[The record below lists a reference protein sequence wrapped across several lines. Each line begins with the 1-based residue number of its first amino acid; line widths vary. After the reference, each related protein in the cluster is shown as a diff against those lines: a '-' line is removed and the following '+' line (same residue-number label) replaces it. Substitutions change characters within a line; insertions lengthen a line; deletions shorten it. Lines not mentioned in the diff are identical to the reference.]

1 MAGKKNVLSSLAVY
15 AEDSEPE
22 SDGEAGVETAGG
34 APEEKGGLVSEA
46 YGEDDFSR
54 LGGDEDGYEEEED
67 ENSKQSEDDDSET
80 EKPEADDPKDNPEV
94 EKRDPQELVAS
105 FSERVRNM
113 SPDEI
118 KIPPEPPGRCSNHL
132 QDKIQKLYERKIKE
146 GMDMNYII
154 QRKKEFRNP
163 SIYEKLIQF
172 CAIDELGTNY
182 PKDMFDPHGWSE
194 DSYYEALAGRLS
206 TRGLHP
212 HMATTV
218 CWRLGAAGPSTRG
231 CTAPAPE
238 PAGVRP
244 LLGASRGP
252 ALPFVH
258 RNRTVSPLAWRLGVR
273 TERD

>member
-1 MAGKKNVLSSLAVY
+1 MAGKRNVLSSLAVY

-22 SDGEAGVETAGG
+22 SDGEAGVEAVGS
-34 APEEKGGLVSEA
+34 AAEEKGGLVSDA

-80 EKPEADDPKDNPEV
+80 EKPEADDPKDNTEV

-182 PKDMFDPHGWSE
+182 PKPRPRRLKWTNWKRPKRNE
-194 DSYYEALAGRLS
+194 PKLVAGTCLQ
-206 TRGLHP
+206 
-212 HMATTV
+212 
-218 CWRLGAAGPSTRG
+218 RLGTGAVLPLCGRAPPPPGCEEEGLTKRFWACEAGGGWCRA
-231 CTAPAPE
+231 CA
-238 PAGVRP
+238 RP
-244 LLGASRGP
+244 GEVGRGP
-252 ALPFVH
+252 AL
-258 RNRTVSPLAWRLGVR
+258 LGKLF
-273 TERD
+273 